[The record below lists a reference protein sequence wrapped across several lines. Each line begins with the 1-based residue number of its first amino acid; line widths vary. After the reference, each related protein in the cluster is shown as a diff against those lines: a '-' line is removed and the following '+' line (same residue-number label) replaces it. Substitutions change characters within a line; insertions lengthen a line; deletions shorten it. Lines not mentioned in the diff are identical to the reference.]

1 MITVQLDAFHL
12 SIIFFIS
19 MSQTISVIN
28 RSRACYFLHASFTCA
43 GMCMC
48 DCVHQ
53 MEKIE
58 FALFLVLK
66 WIFHDFSV
74 KGSTFLTEKIRQ
86 IGNYF
91 LAIKQKNVLYHY
103 KVLDNTFNLIL
114 HFLKSD

>member
-1 MITVQLDAFHL
+1 
-12 SIIFFIS
+12 
-19 MSQTISVIN
+19 
-28 RSRACYFLHASFTCA
+28 
-43 GMCMC
+43 MCMC
-48 DCVHQ
+48 DRVHQ

-114 HFLKSD
+114 HLLKSD